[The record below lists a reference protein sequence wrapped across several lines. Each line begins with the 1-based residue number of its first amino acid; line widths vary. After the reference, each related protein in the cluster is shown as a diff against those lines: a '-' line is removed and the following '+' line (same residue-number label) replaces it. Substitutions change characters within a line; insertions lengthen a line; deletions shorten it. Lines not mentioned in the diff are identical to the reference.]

1 MRGELREHERRVPLS
16 YFRSRLGAPAGWSAQ
31 PQAYL
36 AFGGTY
42 ASETAFALGHGWPT
56 TVLDGAHH
64 LHHLVDPDAVA
75 SEVLALA
82 ARLGQR

>member
-1 MRGELREHERRVPLS
+1 
-16 YFRSRLGAPAGWSAQ
+16 
-31 PQAYL
+31 
-36 AFGGTY
+36 
-42 ASETAFALGHGWPT
+42 
-56 TVLDGAHH
+56 VLDGAHH